1 MCLTLYIMLFNLFIY
16 NMYILLLPPLP
27 PYPAAVMAFLYNNTC
42 HVTFSSILYKT
53 VRILGND
60 GNLDDFVFL
69 MMSIDHSFDNL
80 FPVSY
85 CHQSNQ
91 PTYTHPT
98 SPFSYTPSSCGCSN
112 MAAKQREREREE
124 EESVYINKPRRDLQN
139 G

>member
-1 MCLTLYIMLFNLFIY
+1 
-16 NMYILLLPPLP
+16 MYILLLPPLP

-80 FPVSY
+80 FPFPTPVSRT
-85 CHQSNQ
+85 SQ
-91 PTYTHPT
+91 PTPT
-98 SPFSYTPSSCGCSN
+98 LPAPFPTLPLRVGAQTWRLN
-112 MAAKQREREREE
+112 REREREE